1 MEGVYIVKSISN
13 FFLLTVKADEDGEY
27 TIALIATPSKN
38 EPRRF
43 GVDCV
48 QIMTF
53 KPEDNRHED
62 YHLAQLH
69 YDSTCALGGGL
80 GHGIGTE
87 EMLMCTLGFCYK
99 LFTREEDNSK
109 PMVFDLL
116 DASEIYCD
124 GHKVSLRDFELLVK
138 GKTWYQRKFGAT
150 TTDPDEQ
157 THLDELREKLTN
169 TRFEL
174 WNFESIRQKISQ
186 RLGASLKDKYVQIM
200 QESLDRNESWQ
211 ELIQRVADA
220 QGCSFF
226 FDDVTSYIKNTLGI
240 HTVNEF
246 NLEMTRARA
255 DLYVVD
261 QHLVYPS

>member
-1 MEGVYIVKSISN
+1 MEGVYIVKSIRN

-27 TIALIATPSKN
+27 TIALIPTPSKN
-38 EPRRF
+38 EPKRF

-53 KPEDNRHED
+53 LPEDNRHED

-80 GHGIGTE
+80 GHGTGTE

-99 LFTREEDNSK
+99 LFTKEDSSK
-109 PMVFDLL
+109 PMAFDLL

-124 GHKVSLRDFELLVK
+124 GQKVSLRDYELLVK

-150 TTDPDEQ
+150 TSDPDEQ
-157 THLDELREKLTN
+157 IHLDEFIEKLSN
-169 TRFEL
+169 TPFER
-174 WNFESIRQKISQ
+174 WNFESLRQKLSQ
-186 RLGASLKDKYVQIM
+186 RLEVTLRDKYVQIM
-200 QESLDRNESWQ
+200 QESLDKNESWQ
-211 ELIQRVADA
+211 MMIQRIGNV

-226 FDDVTSYIKNTLGI
+226 FDDVAFYIKNTLGMP
-240 HTVNEF
+240 TVNEF
-246 NLEMTRARA
+246 SLEMTRARA